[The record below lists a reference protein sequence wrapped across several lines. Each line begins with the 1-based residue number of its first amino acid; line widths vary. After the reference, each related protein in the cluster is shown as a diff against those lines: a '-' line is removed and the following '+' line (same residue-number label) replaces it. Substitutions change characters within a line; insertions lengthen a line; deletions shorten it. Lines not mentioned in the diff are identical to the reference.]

1 MRRLKGKTLEVGDFL
16 DGFGKEEVVR
26 STDIVKLFS
35 SFGVK
40 LERKGKSYVG
50 KCPWHEDKT
59 PSLSVDAEKKLYNC
73 FGCGESGDV
82 FTLVEKMKGCSFR
95 EALEYLRREDFRYYE
110 KKEIYPKDPLQTKQD
125 EIERVALKISPSANE
140 LEKTKAEEIQPV
152 LPEEDN
158 TNEILKYV
166 TDWYASK
173 LNSNAEAKAYLERRA
188 LFDAELLTRFGIGF
202 ADGSLLEVVGEE
214 KKAELVRIGILNEKD
229 GSSSNG
235 HVWEQFGNCVVIPLP
250 DENGRIVGVYGRS
263 IDDKSSFKHRYL
275 KGSHKGIFNRKASAV
290 YDEII
295 LTESILDALSLIKL
309 GLENTQSIYGTNG
322 FTEEHL
328 KQLKDDRVKTVVL
341 AMDNDCA
348 GRSASIKLKEKLTG
362 EGFAVKE
369 IYPERL
375 PNGAGTKDWN
385 EYLVKVSAED
395 GISSAGVE
403 LRKVIDRAEITE
415 REEEEKFILERDGL
429 YYSAQSG
436 NVKYRISGVKEMFA
450 GSLRVAVKAETEGG
464 SFVDSLELYSSR
476 ARGTFA
482 LNFSKIAGL
491 EAKSVEND
499 LIRIL
504 EGLEE
509 ERDRR
514 ILTPETEEKELTEEE
529 KELGLSLLKS
539 PDIFEEI
546 LSDMDS
552 LGYVGEDVNKKLM
565 YLAASSRILD
575 DPISVIILSQS
586 SAGKSYLA
594 ETVRKLMPP
603 EETISVTSLSDQ
615 ALNYMEDLMHKFL
628 ILGETVH
635 SETVEH
641 QIREMLSG
649 KELSRLVTVKD
660 EKTGAMRSA
669 VVKRPVIVSA
679 VMSGTDYGINPEN
692 ASRCFVI
699 SADESREQ
707 TRRIHEKQR
716 GKYSLERYEEKENGT
731 GEIERK
737 HRCAQRMLRKVR
749 IVNPFAE
756 YLDFP
761 DMLMRTRRD
770 NDRFMDLIACVCFL
784 RQYQKEVRESRGFEY
799 VECDAEDYA
808 VAYEIMVNGVL
819 TATMRELPESTV
831 EFYGI
836 FKSMAEK
843 KAKESSLGATE
854 VSFTQREIR
863 ETSGLG
869 QTWIKE
875 QIRVLLDYEYILC
888 IRGGRERS
896 KGIYR
901 LRSDAEIER
910 LNLSMIPSPE
920 RIKEIMVSEKLGE
933 LGGTGR
939 AQI

>member
-26 STDIVKLFS
+26 STDIVKLFA

-50 KCPWHEDKT
+50 RCPWHEDKT

-95 EALEYLRREDFRYYE
+95 EALEYLRREEFRYYE
-110 KKEIYPKDPLQTKQD
+110 KKETYPKEPVRTKQD
-125 EIERVALKISPSANE
+125 ESVALNISPSTE
-140 LEKTKAEEIQPV
+140 EFEKTI
-152 LPEEDN
+152 PEEEN
-158 TNEILKYV
+158 TNVILKEV
-166 TDWYASK
+166 MDWYAGK
-173 LNSNAEAKAYLERRA
+173 LDSSLDAKAYLEQRA
-188 LFDAELLTRFGIGF
+188 LFDSELLTRFGIGF
-202 ADGSLLEVVGEE
+202 ADGSLLEVIGEE
-214 KKAELVRIGILNEKD
+214 RKAELVRIGILNEKE
-229 GSSSNG
+229 GR
-235 HVWEQFGNCVVIPLP
+235 VWEHFGNCVVIPLL
-250 DENGRIVGVYGRS
+250 DENGRIVGVYGRE
-263 IDDKSSFKHRYL
+263 INDKSNFKHRYL
-275 KGSHKGIFNRKASAV
+275 KGSHRGIFNRKASAV

-295 LTESILDALSLIKL
+295 LTESILDALSLVKL
-309 GLENTQSIYGTNG
+309 GFENTQSIYGTNG
-322 FTEEHL
+322 LTEEHL
-328 KQLKDDRVKTVVL
+328 KQLKNDRVKTVVL
-341 AMDNDCA
+341 ALDNDCA
-348 GRSASIKLKEKLTG
+348 GRSAAAKLKEKLSG

-369 IYPERL
+369 IYPLSL
-375 PNGAGTKDWN
+375 PNGIEAKDWN
-385 EYLVKVSAED
+385 EYLVRVSAED
-395 GISSAGVE
+395 GVSSLASE
-403 LRKVIDRAEITE
+403 IRKAIDEAEKSE
-415 REEEEKFILERDGL
+415 REEEGKFSLERDGL
-429 YYSAQSG
+429 YYSAESG

-482 LNFSKIAGL
+482 LNFSKAAGL

-546 LSDMDS
+546 VKDMDL

-635 SETVEH
+635 SDAVEH

-660 EKTGAMRSA
+660 EKTGTMRSA
-669 VVKRPVIVSA
+669 VVKRPVVVSA

-716 GKYSLERYEEKENGT
+716 GKYSLDRYAEKESGT

-784 RQYQKEVRESRGFEY
+784 RQYRKEIKESRGFEY

-843 KAKESSLGATE
+843 KAKDSSLEATE

-863 ETSGLG
+863 EASGLG

-920 RIKEIMVSEKLGE
+920 RIKEIMESGKLGE
-933 LGGTGR
+933 LGETGR

>member
-26 STDIVKLFS
+26 STDIVKLFA

-50 KCPWHEDKT
+50 RCPWHEDKT

-95 EALEYLRREDFRYYE
+95 EALEYLRREEFRYYE
-110 KKEIYPKDPLQTKQD
+110 RKETYPKETVIQQVPQD
-125 EIERVALKISPSANE
+125 ETERVTVNISPSTND
-140 LEKTKAEEIQPV
+140 LEKINAEEVQTT

-158 TNEILKYV
+158 TNGILKEV
-166 TDWYASK
+166 MDWYSGK
-173 LNSNAEAKAYLERRA
+173 LNSNAEAKAYLEQRA
-188 LFDAELLTRFGIGF
+188 LFDAELLTGFGIGF
-202 ADGSLLEVVGEE
+202 ADGSLLEVIGEE
-214 KKAELVRIGILNEKD
+214 RKAELVSIGILNDKE
-229 GSSSNG
+229 GR
-235 HVWEQFGNCVVIPLP
+235 VWEHFGNCVIIPVT
-250 DENGRIVGVYGRS
+250 DENGLIAGVYGRS
-263 IDDKSSFKHRYL
+263 IDDESNFKHRYL
-275 KGSHKGIFNRKASAV
+275 KGTHKGIFNRKASAV
-290 YDEII
+290 YKEII
-295 LTESILDALSLIKL
+295 LTESILDAMSLIKL
-309 GLENTQSIYGTNG
+309 GFDNTQSIYGTNG

-328 KQLKDDRVKTVVL
+328 KQLKNDRVKTVIL
-341 AMDNDCA
+341 ALDNDEA

-362 EGFAVKE
+362 EGFSVKE
-369 IYPERL
+369 ISPARL
-375 PNGAGTKDWN
+375 PSDPQDRIEAKDWN
-385 EYLVKVSAED
+385 EYLVRVSAED
-395 GISSAGVE
+395 GVSSAAVE
-403 LRKVIDRAEITE
+403 IRKKIDEAEKSE
-415 REEEEKFILERDGL
+415 REEEEKFSLERDGL
-429 YYSAQSG
+429 YYSARSG

-482 LNFSKIAGL
+482 LNFSKAAGL

-546 LSDMDS
+546 VKDMDL

-635 SETVEH
+635 SDAVEH

-660 EKTGAMRSA
+660 EKTGTMRSA
-669 VVKRPVIVSA
+669 VVKRPVVVSA

-716 GKYSLERYEEKENGT
+716 GKYSLDRYEEKESGT

-784 RQYQKEVRESRGFEY
+784 RQYRKEIKESRGFKY

-819 TATMRELPESTV
+819 AATMRELPESTV
-831 EFYGI
+831 EFYEMLRGYAEE
-836 FKSMAEK
+836 KSERTKLKAE
-843 KAKESSLGATE
+843 EI
-854 VSFTQREIR
+854 SFTQREIR
-863 ETSGLG
+863 ETSGYG
-869 QTWIKE
+869 QTWVKKQTKIL
-875 QIRVLLDYEYILC
+875 VDYEYLIVVK
-888 IRGGRERS
+888 GGTSRQ
-896 KGIYR
+896 KGFYR
-901 LRSDAEIER
+901 LVENKPLEE
-910 LNLSMIPSPE
+910 LNLSVIPTPE
-920 RIKEIMVSEKLGE
+920 KIREKYLRKLGT
-933 LGGTGR
+933 TGH
-939 AQI
+939 

>member
-26 STDIVKLFS
+26 STDIVKLFA

-50 KCPWHEDKT
+50 RCPWHEDKT

-95 EALEYLRREDFRYYE
+95 EALEYLRREEFRYYE
-110 KKEIYPKDPLQTKQD
+110 RKETYPKETVIQQVPQD
-125 EIERVALKISPSANE
+125 ETERVTVNISPSTND
-140 LEKTKAEEIQPV
+140 LEKINAEEVQTT

-158 TNEILKYV
+158 TNGILKEV
-166 TDWYASK
+166 MDWYSGK
-173 LNSNAEAKAYLERRA
+173 LNSNAEAKAYLEQRA
-188 LFDAELLTRFGIGF
+188 LFDAELLTGFGIGF
-202 ADGSLLEVVGEE
+202 ADGSLLEVIGEE
-214 KKAELVRIGILNEKD
+214 RKAELVSIGILNDKE
-229 GSSSNG
+229 GR
-235 HVWEQFGNCVVIPLP
+235 VWEHFGNCVIIPVT
-250 DENGRIVGVYGRS
+250 DENGLIAGVYGRS
-263 IDDKSSFKHRYL
+263 IDDESNFKHRYL
-275 KGSHKGIFNRKASAV
+275 KGTHKGIFNRKASAV
-290 YDEII
+290 YKEII
-295 LTESILDALSLIKL
+295 LTESILDAMSLIKL
-309 GLENTQSIYGTNG
+309 GFDNTQSIYGTNG

-328 KQLKDDRVKTVVL
+328 KQLKNDRVKTVIL
-341 AMDNDCA
+341 ALDNDEA

-362 EGFAVKE
+362 EGFSVKE
-369 IYPERL
+369 ISPARL
-375 PNGAGTKDWN
+375 PSDPQDRIEAKDWN
-385 EYLVKVSAED
+385 EYLVRVSAED
-395 GISSAGVE
+395 GVSSAAVE
-403 LRKVIDRAEITE
+403 IRKKIDEAEKSE
-415 REEEEKFILERDGL
+415 REEEEKFSLERDGL
-429 YYSAQSG
+429 YYSARSG

-482 LNFSKIAGL
+482 LNFSKAAGL

-546 LSDMDS
+546 VKDMDL

-635 SETVEH
+635 SDAVEH

-660 EKTGAMRSA
+660 EKTGTMRSA
-669 VVKRPVIVSA
+669 VVKRPVVVSA

-716 GKYSLERYEEKENGT
+716 GKYSLDRYAEKESGT

-737 HRCAQRMLRKVR
+737 HRFAQRMLRKVR

-784 RQYQKEVRESRGFEY
+784 RQYRKEIKESRGFEY

-819 TATMRELPESTV
+819 AATMRELPESTV
-831 EFYGI
+831 EFYEMLRGYAEE
-836 FKSMAEK
+836 KSERTKLKAE
-843 KAKESSLGATE
+843 EI
-854 VSFTQREIR
+854 SFTQREIR
-863 ETSGLG
+863 ETSGYG
-869 QTWIKE
+869 QTWVKKQTKIL
-875 QIRVLLDYEYILC
+875 VDYEYLIVVK
-888 IRGGRERS
+888 GGTSRQ
-896 KGIYR
+896 KGFYR
-901 LRSDAEIER
+901 LVENKPLEE
-910 LNLSMIPSPE
+910 LNLSVIPTPE
-920 RIKEIMVSEKLGE
+920 KIREKYLRKLGT
-933 LGGTGR
+933 TGH
-939 AQI
+939 

>member
-26 STDIVKLFS
+26 STDIVKLFA

-50 KCPWHEDKT
+50 RCPWHEDKT

-95 EALEYLRREDFRYYE
+95 EALEYLRREEFRYYE
-110 KKEIYPKDPLQTKQD
+110 RKETYPKETVIQQVPQD
-125 EIERVALKISPSANE
+125 ETERVTVNISPSTND
-140 LEKTKAEEIQPV
+140 LEKINAEEVQTT

-158 TNEILKYV
+158 TNGILKEV
-166 TDWYASK
+166 MDWYSGK
-173 LNSNAEAKAYLERRA
+173 LNSNAEAKAYLEQRA
-188 LFDAELLTRFGIGF
+188 LFDAELLTGFGIGF
-202 ADGSLLEVVGEE
+202 ADGSLLEVIGEE
-214 KKAELVRIGILNEKD
+214 RKAELVSIGILNDKE
-229 GSSSNG
+229 GR
-235 HVWEQFGNCVVIPLP
+235 VWEHFGNCVIIPVT
-250 DENGRIVGVYGRS
+250 DENGLIAGVYGRS
-263 IDDKSSFKHRYL
+263 IDDESNFKHRYL
-275 KGSHKGIFNRKASAV
+275 KGTHKGIFNRKASAV
-290 YDEII
+290 YKEII
-295 LTESILDALSLIKL
+295 LTESILDAMSLIKL
-309 GLENTQSIYGTNG
+309 GFDNTQSIYGTNG

-328 KQLKDDRVKTVVL
+328 KQLKNDRVKTVIL
-341 AMDNDCA
+341 ALDNDEA

-362 EGFAVKE
+362 EGFSVKE
-369 IYPERL
+369 ISPARL
-375 PNGAGTKDWN
+375 PSDPQDRIEAKDWN
-385 EYLVKVSAED
+385 EYLVRVSAED
-395 GISSAGVE
+395 GVSSAAVE
-403 LRKVIDRAEITE
+403 IRKKIDEAEKSE
-415 REEEEKFILERDGL
+415 REEEEKFSLERDGL
-429 YYSAQSG
+429 YYSARSG

-482 LNFSKIAGL
+482 LNFSKAAGL

-546 LSDMDS
+546 VKDMDL

-635 SETVEH
+635 SDAVEH

-660 EKTGAMRSA
+660 EKTGTMRSA
-669 VVKRPVIVSA
+669 VVKRPVVVSA

-716 GKYSLERYEEKENGT
+716 GKYSL
-731 GEIERK
+731 
-737 HRCAQRMLRKVR
+737 
-749 IVNPFAE
+749 
-756 YLDFP
+756 
-761 DMLMRTRRD
+761 
-770 NDRFMDLIACVCFL
+770 DR
-784 RQYQKEVRESRGFEY
+784 
-799 VECDAEDYA
+799 
-808 VAYEIMVNGVL
+808 
-819 TATMRELPESTV
+819 
-831 EFYGI
+831 
-836 FKSMAEK
+836 
-843 KAKESSLGATE
+843 
-854 VSFTQREIR
+854 
-863 ETSGLG
+863 
-869 QTWIKE
+869 
-875 QIRVLLDYEYILC
+875 
-888 IRGGRERS
+888 
-896 KGIYR
+896 
-901 LRSDAEIER
+901 
-910 LNLSMIPSPE
+910 
-920 RIKEIMVSEKLGE
+920 
-933 LGGTGR
+933 
-939 AQI
+939 